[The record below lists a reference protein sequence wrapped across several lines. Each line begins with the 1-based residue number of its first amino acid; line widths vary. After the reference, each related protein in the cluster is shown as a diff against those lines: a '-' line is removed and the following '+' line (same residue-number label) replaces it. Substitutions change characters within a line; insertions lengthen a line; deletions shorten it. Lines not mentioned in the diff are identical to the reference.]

1 MSWQRFEAGEGE
13 AIDVFIV
20 DHGFHTVLYIPKDA
34 LALSD
39 HQNAKILGDQFVDV
53 EEESN
58 LAKEY
63 GVVSV
68 PTIVLFKEGEVVEII
83 VGAMPLHSFEK
94 KVKESYGI

>member
-1 MSWQRFEAGEGE
+1 MMTPIVNKVAMDLD
-13 AIDVFIV
+13 IDVRE
-20 DHGFHTVLYIPKDA
+20 
-34 LALSD
+34 
-39 HQNAKILGDQFVDV
+39 VDV